1 MVSYIKFF
9 SKSKDERVRVLSN
22 FAELDVV
29 LGDKH
34 YKSGEHAFQSEKYI
48 CAAGLARG
56 DEERKEKLKNHVK
69 KIEACPLAELAKQLG
84 SKSKG
89 MKMTE
94 AECKEWNK
102 SSIYIQFKICES
114 KLKRHEC
121 VRELLRDHHTYGM
134 VDGAEPV
141 LFLHQENRGKAPYW
155 GGRID
160 KKTGELIGK
169 NMLGEIWSRLAVDP
183 TYIYVF

>member
-1 MVSYIKFF
+1 MVYYIKFF
-9 SKSKDERVRVLSN
+9 SKSKDESVRVLSN

-34 YKSGEHAFQSEKYI
+34 YKSGEHAFQCEKYL
-48 CAAGLARG
+48 CAAGVAASSGGGG
-56 DEERKEKLKNHVK
+56 DEEREEKLKNHVK
-69 KIEACPLAELAKQLG
+69 KIEVSGSALLAKQLG

-94 AECKEWNK
+94 TECKEWNK
-102 SSIYIQFKICES
+102 SSIYVQFKICES
-114 KLKRHEC
+114 KLERHEC
-121 VRELLRDHHTYGM
+121 VREILSRD
-134 VDGAEPV
+134 AEPV

-160 KKTGELIGK
+160 KETGELIGK
-169 NMLGEIWSRLAVDP
+169 NMLGEIWSRLAAR
-183 TYIYVF
+183 

>member
-29 LGDKH
+29 LGNKH
-34 YKSGEHAFQSEKYI
+34 YKSGEHAFQSEKYL
-48 CAAGLARG
+48 CAAGIC
-56 DEERKEKLKNHVK
+56 EEEDRKEKLKNHVK
-69 KIEACPLAELAKQLG
+69 KIEACTSAVLAKQLG

-94 AECKEWNK
+94 TECKEWNN
-102 SSIYIQFKICES
+102 SSIHIQFKICES

-121 VRELLRDHHTYGM
+121 VREILKENMD
-134 VDGAEPV
+134 ENV

-155 GGRID
+155 GGRLD
-160 KKTGELIGK
+160 KTTGKLIGK
-169 NMLGEIWSRLAVDP
+169 NMLGEIWSGMK
-183 TYIYVF
+183 YIIYH

>member
-9 SKSKDERVRVLSN
+9 SKSKDERVRALSN

-34 YKSGEHAFQSEKYI
+34 YKSGEHAFQCEKYL
-48 CAAGLARG
+48 CAAGTTSG
-56 DEERKEKLKNHVK
+56 EERKEKLINHVK
-69 KIEACPLAELAKQLG
+69 KIEACASALHAKQLG

-94 AECKEWNK
+94 TECKEWNK

-114 KLKRHEC
+114 KLERHEC
-121 VRELLRDHHTYGM
+121 VREILRENMD
-134 VDGAEPV
+134 EPEPA

-160 KKTGELIGK
+160 KNTGELIGK
-169 NMLGEIWSRLAVDP
+169 NMLGKIW
-183 TYIYVF
+183 TEMK